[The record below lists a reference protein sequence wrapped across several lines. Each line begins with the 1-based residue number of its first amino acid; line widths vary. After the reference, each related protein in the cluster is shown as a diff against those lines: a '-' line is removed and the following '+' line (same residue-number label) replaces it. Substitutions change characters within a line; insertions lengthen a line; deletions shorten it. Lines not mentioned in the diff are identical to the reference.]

1 MKTYG
6 SVRNRVDLKSRVKIL
21 RSKYS
26 LHHLHATLSKTLSM
40 PGFLI
45 SIMELIMESGGC

>member
-26 LHHLHATLSKTLSM
+26 LHHLHVTLSILSM

-45 SIMELIMESGGC
+45 SIMELIMETGGC

>member
-6 SVRNRVDLKSRVKIL
+6 SARNRVDLKSRVKIL
-21 RSKYS
+21 RLKYS
-26 LHHLHATLSKTLSM
+26 LHHLHVTLSMILRM

-45 SIMELIMESGGC
+45 SITELIMESGGC